1 MLKVNNI
8 YNVQI
13 VIKYK
18 NTLELVDKLDYIN
31 NRYVDNKEVFVDI
44 DLNPYKI

>member
-18 NTLELVDKLDYIN
+18 KTDCLIDKLLFISDKYIDSKD
-31 NRYVDNKEVFVDI
+31 VIIDI